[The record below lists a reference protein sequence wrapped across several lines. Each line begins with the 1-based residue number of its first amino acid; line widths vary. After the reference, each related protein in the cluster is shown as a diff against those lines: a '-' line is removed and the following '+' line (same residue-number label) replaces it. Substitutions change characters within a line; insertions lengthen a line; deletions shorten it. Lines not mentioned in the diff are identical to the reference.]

1 MHGICS
7 SPPRFLMGTRR
18 AIAAIIIAVAAA
30 ALGAAW
36 LSYLS
41 PSETT
46 CKSSLVAALDA
57 NACQGVAWRWYAAW
71 GLIAVAVFPGLFAL
85 VERLRD
91 SHQVLASPP
100 CSFCGRVPPDQS
112 RYCPYCGHQREG
124 RDESATRDSSEDGSL
139 PLSDSTPATHSRRRL
154 LGRAVV
160 GVCIVL
166 LLVGGATG
174 SFLPSQLPRNR
185 TPRSP
190 ISKQRERAFNACQA
204 DGATLTT
211 AIAAF
216 RAENPGATPDE
227 SDLLN
232 SSFGGP
238 YIQTWP
244 SNPSWYVFNL
254 NFGRLYLQSRSGAW
268 PGIPF
273 TGSYSCTKIGL

>member
-1 MHGICS
+1 
-7 SPPRFLMGTRR
+7 MGTRR
-18 AIAAIIIAVAAA
+18 AIAAIIVAVVTA
-30 ALGAAW
+30 ALGVAW

-41 PSETT
+41 PIETT

-71 GLIAVAVFPGLFAL
+71 GLIAVAVFLGLFAL

-91 SHQVLASPP
+91 PHQVLTSRS
-100 CSFCGRVPPDQS
+100 CSFCGRVPPDRS
-112 RYCPYCGHQREG
+112 HYCPYCGHQREDTQG
-124 RDESATRDSSEDGSL
+124 CVSRDSLEDDAP
-139 PLSDSTPATHSRRRL
+139 PLSDSTPTTHPRRRL
-154 LGRAVV
+154 LARAVV
-160 GVCIVL
+160 GVSIVL

-174 SFLPSQLPRNR
+174 SFWPSQPPRVR
-185 TPRSP
+185 TS
-190 ISKQRERAFNACQA
+190 SSSVSTQRVRAFNACQA

-216 RAENPGATPDE
+216 KAENPGITPDE
-227 SDLLN
+227 SDLLD

-254 NFGRLYLQSRSGAW
+254 NFGRLYLQSPSGAW
-268 PGIPF
+268 PGITF